1 MSEKQIVP
9 DSGLQRLVDDRYQV
23 EIREQHLLLHG
34 VPYVDGGRN
43 LGIGTLACT
52 YVQNAGAVLP
62 PDNHQVW
69 WTGDYPCFAT
79 GLPIE
84 QIRNEDGAKEL
95 FSGFTIRHRFS
106 NKPDGATGFNDHFSK
121 LVHYVN
127 LIQAQAKA
135 IDSTVDAQGDRRDA
149 VEHSVP
155 SPFAYPDSA
164 SARAEIQATSNRL
177 ALKRVAI
184 VGLGGTGSYV
194 LDQIA
199 KTPVSEIHLFD
210 GDLFLQHNAFRAP
223 GAASQEELAEKPFK
237 TNYFKRKYEAMHL
250 GIVAHPYHLEPA
262 NIGEMTDFDFV
273 FVCVDRGAIR
283 RMLFEHLTAT
293 NIPFIDVGMDLQQ
306 VKATGKLIGSCRFTL
321 CTPEQKDH
329 FTQYAPVS
337 DTDED
342 AIYRQNIQIADMN
355 ALNAQLAVM
364 KWKQHFGFYQD
375 DFKAHNGTFSV
386 NSTSLARDVISAP
399 YAQ

>member
-1 MSEKQIVP
+1 MSEKPIGP
-9 DSGLQRLVDDRYQV
+9 DCGLQRLVDDDFQV
-23 EIREQHLLLHG
+23 EVREQHLLLHG
-34 VPYVDGGRN
+34 VPYINNGRS
-43 LGIGTLACT
+43 LCTGTLACT
-52 YVQNAGAVLP
+52 YVQNAGITLP

-69 WTGDYPCFAT
+69 WTGDYPCFPNGT
-79 GLPIE
+79 PIE
-84 QIRNEDGAKEL
+84 QIRNEDVTKEL
-95 FSGFTIRHRFS
+95 FSGFTVRHRFS
-106 NKPDGATGFNDHFSK
+106 NKPDGAAGFNDHFSK

-127 LIQAQAKA
+127 LIQAQARA
-135 IDSTVDAQGDRRDA
+135 IDSTVNAQGARRDA
-149 VEHSVP
+149 VAHSTP

-223 GAASQEELAEKPFK
+223 GAASREELAEQPFK
-237 TNYFKRKYEAMHL
+237 TNYFKRKYQAMHL

-262 NIGEMTDFDFV
+262 NIGEIAGFDFV
-273 FVCVDRGAIR
+273 FVCVDRGTIR

-306 VKATGKLIGSCRFTL
+306 IQATGKLIGSCRFTL
-321 CTPEQKDH
+321 CTPEQNEH
-329 FTQYAPVS
+329 FPQYAPMS
-337 DTDED
+337 DDNDD

-364 KWKQHFGFYQD
+364 KWKQYFGFYQD

-386 NSTSLARDVISAP
+386 NSTSLARDVIAEP
-399 YAQ
+399 DA

>member
-1 MSEKQIVP
+1 MSEKPIAP
-9 DSGLQRLVDDRYQV
+9 DSGLERLVDDGYQV
-23 EIREQHLLLHG
+23 EVREQHLLLHG
-34 VPYVDGGRN
+34 VPYVNNGRN
-43 LGIGTLACT
+43 LGTGTLACT
-52 YVQNAGAVLP
+52 YVQNAGITLP

-69 WTGDYPCFAT
+69 WTGDYPCFPNGA
-79 GLPIE
+79 PIE
-84 QIRNEDGAKEL
+84 QIRNEDGTKDL
-95 FSGFTIRHRFS
+95 FAGLTIRHRFS
-106 NKPDGATGFNDHFSK
+106 NKPDGANGFNDHFSK

-135 IDSTVDAQGDRRDA
+135 IDSTVEARGERRDA
-149 VEHSVP
+149 VASSAP

-223 GAASQEELAEKPFK
+223 GAASQQELAEQPFK
-237 TNYFKRKYEAMHL
+237 TNYFKRKYEVMHM
-250 GIVAHPYHLEPA
+250 GIVAHPYHLGPA
-262 NIGEMTDFDFV
+262 NIGEMADFDFV
-273 FVCVDRGAIR
+273 FVCVDRGTIR
-283 RMLFEHLTAT
+283 RMLFEHLIAT

-321 CTPEQKDH
+321 CTPEQNDH
-329 FTQYAPVS
+329 FAQYAPMS
-337 DTDED
+337 DDDED
-342 AIYRQNIQIADMN
+342 VIYRQNIQIADMN

-386 NSTSLARDVISAP
+386 NSTSLARDVIAAP

>member
-23 EIREQHLLLHG
+23 EVREQYLLLHG
-34 VPYVDGGRN
+34 VPYVDAGRN
-43 LGIGTLACT
+43 LGTGTLACT

-95 FSGFTIRHRFS
+95 FPCFTIRHRFS
-106 NKPDGATGFNDHFSK
+106 NKPDGAAGFDDHFSK

-135 IDSTVDAQGDRRDA
+135 IDSTVDAKGERRDA
-149 VEHSVP
+149 VAHSAP

-164 SARAEIQATSNRL
+164 SARAEIQATSSRL

-223 GAASQEELAEKPFK
+223 GAASQEELAEQPFK
-237 TNYFKRKYEAMHL
+237 TNYFRRKYEAMHL
-250 GIVAHPYHLEPA
+250 GIVAHPYHLESA
-262 NIGEMTDFDFV
+262 NVGELIDFDFV
-273 FVCVDRGAIR
+273 FVCVDRGSIR
-283 RMLFEHLTAT
+283 RMLFEHLIAT

-321 CTPEQKDH
+321 CTPEQRDH
-329 FTQYAPVS
+329 FAQYAPMN
-337 DTDED
+337 DDDED

-355 ALNAQLAVM
+355 ALNAQFAVM

-386 NSTSLARDVISAP
+386 NSTSLARDVIAVP
-399 YAQ
+399 

>member
-1 MSEKQIVP
+1 MSEKPIDP
-9 DSGLQRLVDDRYQV
+9 DSGLQRLVDDGYQV
-23 EIREQHLLLHG
+23 EVREQHLLLHG
-34 VPYVDGGRN
+34 VPYVNNGRN
-43 LGIGTLACT
+43 LGTGTLACT
-52 YVQNAGAVLP
+52 YVQNAGITLP

-69 WTGDYPCFAT
+69 WTGDYPCFAS
-79 GLPIE
+79 GAPIE
-84 QIRNEDGAKEL
+84 QIRNEDGSKDL
-95 FSGFTIRHRFS
+95 FSGLTIRHRFS
-106 NKPDGATGFNDHFSK
+106 NKPDGAPGFKDHFSK

-135 IDSTVDAQGDRRDA
+135 IDATVEARGETRDA
-149 VEHSVP
+149 VASSAP

-223 GAASQEELAEKPFK
+223 GAASQEELAAQPLK
-237 TNYFKRKYEAMHL
+237 TNYFKGKYQAMHL

-262 NIGEMTDFDFV
+262 NIGEIAGFDFV

-306 VKATGKLIGSCRFTL
+306 VQATGKLIGSCRFTL
-321 CTPEQKDH
+321 CTPEQKEH
-329 FTQYAPVS
+329 FPQYAPMS
-337 DTDED
+337 DDDED

-364 KWKQHFGFYQD
+364 KWKQYFGFYQD

-386 NSTSLARDVISAP
+386 NSTSLARDVIAVS